1 MSALGCLNLQS
12 CNSLILEKANT
23 ASHFYFKYVWFGD
36 HLRLNLQ
43 FIKPRKARTLLS
55 KQFSHP
61 ESWTHARQLSSLQ
74 QQARGKYRNQRTVLA
89 SVTSHGW
96 HGLVKLSQ
104 ESYKRGTGLK
114 TAELAAMSF
123 VVVVF
128 FKLWT
133 AGRTAE
139 GGALRETS

>member
-1 MSALGCLNLQS
+1 M
-12 CNSLILEKANT
+12 
-23 ASHFYFKYVWFGD
+23 
-36 HLRLNLQ
+36 
-43 FIKPRKARTLLS
+43 
-55 KQFSHP
+55 
-61 ESWTHARQLSSLQ
+61 
-74 QQARGKYRNQRTVLA
+74 LA

-114 TAELAAMSF
+114 TAELAVVSF

-139 GGALRETS
+139 GGALREAS